1 MNDDAIDE
9 DDQALQKGRFY
20 VPQVECHSR
29 YWSNISAVKKV
40 TQNSS
45 VFLQM
50 WQHHYR
56 LLQIRVKV
64 LKNEMRICHTTHC
77 IEALVWKSSTP

>member
-40 TQNSS
+40 TKFFGFSSDVAAPLPVVKNTSKSTKKLNENLSYNS
-45 VFLQM
+45 L
-50 WQHHYR
+50 Y
-56 LLQIRVKV
+56 
-64 LKNEMRICHTTHC
+64 
-77 IEALVWKSSTP
+77 